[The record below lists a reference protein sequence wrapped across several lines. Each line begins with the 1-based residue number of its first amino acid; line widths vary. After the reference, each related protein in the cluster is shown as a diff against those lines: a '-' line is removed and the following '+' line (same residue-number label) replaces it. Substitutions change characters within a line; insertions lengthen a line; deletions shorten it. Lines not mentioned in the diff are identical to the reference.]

1 MTEKKI
7 VQALRRCQF
16 GAPCAR
22 CQTVSD
28 QNCVSVMQKC
38 AADLIERMTADV
50 ADLRKEIE
58 WKDMVIAI
66 AQRTQ
71 ANAEAE
77 RDMVIAIA
85 QRTQAEAE
93 AERDALLEQIK
104 ARRSCLDCKHF
115 DYCEFDDATVIDC
128 MSCVT
133 KNCPCHQC
141 SNSSRWEWHG
151 LQGAPE
157 EGDT

>member
-77 RDMVIAIA
+77 RD
-85 QRTQAEAE
+85 
-93 AERDALLEQIK
+93 ALLEQIK